1 MGCHKFRITCHKSA
15 TTARPALQST
25 ARALPLALA
34 RACSARPA
42 AGHAWSA
49 AGARAA
55 AAWPGRVQSEACTWE
70 LPCLVCLRCE
80 QGWSAVVAQPPWP
93 ICSKYL
99 AHDAGCRDAGCH
111 GAGCR
116 DAGRHPAAA
125 PAGATS
131 STARSSPRT
140 RACPT
145 PTAWCRRTTRA
156 PPRSTCCAALPP
168 VRPGA
173 PPGVPPAA
181 SRPAHVGPG
190 AAASPGS
197 PVRLHRAPGPRLRTL
212 PLRGDR
218 PLLQA
223 RQRQQAPCGRPSSAP
238 ACRRAPPRLAAA
250 ADLRARRAQAGTPA

>member
-15 TTARPALQST
+15 ITARPALQST

-173 PPGVPPAA
+173 PPGAPPAA

-190 AAASPGS
+190 PRPHLAAPRACTARPDRASALSRPAGS
-197 PVRLHRAPGPRLRTL
+197 DPCCRPVSGAAGSLRAPH
-212 PLRGDR
+212 
-218 PLLQA
+218 Q
-223 RQRQQAPCGRPSSAP
+223 RPSVP
-238 ACRRAPPRLAAA
+238 AGAAA
-250 ADLRARRAQAGTPA
+250 ARRRG